1 MRLTAGWRRR
11 ESRWRAGGGCSL
23 ERAVGVIDDVNG
35 WCKNGREYIQES
47 KGLCCRVIVEIGEAE
62 DGVARMRTQR
72 P

>member
-1 MRLTAGWRRR
+1 
-11 ESRWRAGGGCSL
+11 
-23 ERAVGVIDDVNG
+23 VIDDVNG

-62 DGVARMRTQR
+62 DGVACMRTQR